1 MSLKTLNFYNSGAIG
16 AETDVNDPKKIIST
30 YKYITPRLSGS
41 LFRALFFL
49 VTLLFGQYAKAEVK
63 LPAIFS
69 DGMVLQ
75 RNKPVLIWGFG
86 SPGERISVEIAGQVK
101 TALTDTAGNW
111 SIKLSPLKVGKPL
124 QLMVKGRE
132 NQIAL
137 QDILVGEVFL
147 CSGQSNMAMSLDACK
162 RFGNPNAQ
170 TDAQQTTLPMVR
182 IFQTPNSL
190 FAAQPQKDVPG
201 QWQSLSPERN
211 LNYSAIA
218 FYFSR
223 SMYSYLKVPIGII
236 RSSNAGGPIEAK
248 MPLGALL
255 SVDCGKNYYDE
266 VMKRSDPETMK
277 KQADEILKKW
287 EKDVRD
293 VTAVGQVPPKKPT
306 VRNPL
311 NGAYPAA
318 DWNGV
323 IAPVIRYTKTAV
335 LWYQGEHNV
344 ARAFDY
350 RKLLPVLISA
360 WRAESGN
367 PDLPFIFIQLPAF
380 ASITMNDNWALI
392 RESQLDVL
400 KKTQHTGMVVTINTG
415 DRKNIHPADK
425 DIVADRIFK
434 ETQHLIYGEQVSG
447 CGPLFDSFKV
457 EGEKMILK
465 FNHINGSMK
474 FLPGQAGKGFF
485 IAGEDR
491 KFYAATALI
500 KGSSLEVSATD
511 VPRPVAVRYA
521 WAGFPEVSL
530 VDAFDMPAS
539 PFRTDNW

>member
-1 MSLKTLNFYNSGAIG
+1 MRLNFLTFHRYCAVIFSHLL
-16 AETDVNDPKKIIST
+16 KC
-30 YKYITPRLSGS
+30 
-41 LFRALFFL
+41 LFPYFIFV
-49 VTLLFGQYAKAEVK
+49 VTVIYGQYAKADVK

-69 DGMVLQ
+69 DGMILQ

-86 SPGERISVEIAGQVK
+86 NPGEPISLQIAGQFK
-101 TALTDTAGNW
+101 TTLTDTAGNW
-111 SIKLSPLKVGKPL
+111 TIKLNPLKVGKPL
-124 QLMVKGRE
+124 QLIVKGKE
-132 NQIAL
+132 NQIEIRG
-137 QDILVGEVFL
+137 ILVGEVFL

-170 TDAQQTTLPMVR
+170 TDAEQTTLPMVR

-190 FAAQPQKDVPG
+190 FAARPEKDVPG
-201 QWQSLSPERN
+201 QWQSLSPDKN
-211 LNYSAIA
+211 LTYSAIA

-223 SMYSYLKVPIGII
+223 SMYKYLKVPIGII

-255 SVDCGKNYYDE
+255 SVACGKKYYDE
-266 VMKRSDPETMK
+266 TIKRSNPEMMK
-277 KQADEILKKW
+277 KQADEVLKKW
-287 EKDVRD
+287 EKEVRD
-293 VTAVGQVPPKKPT
+293 VTAVGQVPPPKPT

-323 IAPVIRYTKTAV
+323 IAPVIKYTKTAI

-350 RKLLPVLISA
+350 RKLLPVLISS
-360 WRAESGN
+360 WRAESGDSN
-367 PDLPFIFIQLPAF
+367 LPFIFVQLPAF

-415 DRKNIHPADK
+415 DKKNIHPPDK
-425 DIVADRIFK
+425 EIVADRLFK

-447 CGPLFDSFKV
+447 CGPVFDNFKV
-457 EGEKMILK
+457 DGKKVIVK
-465 FNHINGSMK
+465 FTQINGSMK
-474 FLPGQAGKGFF
+474 FLPGQAAKGFV

-491 KFYAATALI
+491 KFYAARALI
-500 KGSSLEVSATD
+500 NGSTIDVFSPD

-530 VDAFDMPAS
+530 CDAFNMPAS